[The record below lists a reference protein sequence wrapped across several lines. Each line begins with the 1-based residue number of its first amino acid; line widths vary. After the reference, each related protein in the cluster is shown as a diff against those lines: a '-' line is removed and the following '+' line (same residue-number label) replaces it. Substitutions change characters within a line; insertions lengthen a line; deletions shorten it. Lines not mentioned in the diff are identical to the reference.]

1 MTETRDEKW
10 QQENLKR
17 LEAKFVRPKRKKIN
31 AIQRKQLK
39 AAAVQLFVKQYARK
53 AQKRTEPNDRKY
65 SRDLEKALK
74 AMNPLE
80 LSALIADEGE
90 E

>member
-1 MTETRDEKW
+1 MPGTRDEKW

-39 AAAVQLFVKQYARK
+39 AAAVQLFVKQYGRK
-53 AQKRTEPNDRKY
+53 AQKNTEPNDRNY
-65 SRDLEKALK
+65 SRDLEKTLK
-74 AMNPLE
+74 AMDPQE
-80 LSALIADEGE
+80 LSDLIADDTE